1 MKEDVGA
8 GSAPVWASHLSAGS
22 TDYSF
27 DGIDS
32 GNMTLR

>member
-1 MKEDVGA
+1 MGA
-8 GSAPVWASHLSAGS
+8 GSALLWASHLSAGS

-32 GNMTLR
+32 GNLTLR